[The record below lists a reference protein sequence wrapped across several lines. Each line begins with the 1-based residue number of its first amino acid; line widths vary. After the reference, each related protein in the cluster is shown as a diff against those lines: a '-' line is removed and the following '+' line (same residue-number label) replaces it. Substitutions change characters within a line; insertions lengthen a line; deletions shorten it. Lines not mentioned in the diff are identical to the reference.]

1 MNEHIQILPDK
12 CRACH
17 RCEMACIAAHH
28 GIDMKEA
35 MKRKDEFAT
44 SVHVVKTD
52 DFKTSTRCHQCE
64 HAPCVNVCPAHALLQ
79 DQDGRII
86 FRHELCLGC
95 HMCEAACPYGAIAF
109 DSTPTRD
116 DQGGNL
122 PALHAHA
129 QAVRCDLCVDW
140 RNSNGKTITACME
153 ACPVQCLVLVKADGS
168 IVEAPKPVKKAAE
181 SKAISADKS
190 SPSAK
195 AAPIVE
201 GTKPQGSPEDT
212 KTAAPKDEVQ
222 AAPVPAAQ
230 EEKLQDKAA
239 EKKPTVQ
246 NVPPVNAQAKH
257 GDKKRGKR

>member
-52 DFKTSTRCHQCE
+52 EFKASTRCHQCE

-79 DQDGRII
+79 EQDGRII

-109 DSTPTRD
+109 DNTTTRD
-116 DQGGNL
+116 NQGGNL
-122 PALHAHA
+122 PRLHAHA
-129 QAVRCDLCVDW
+129 KAVRCDLCRDW
-140 RNSNGKTITACME
+140 RSANGKTLTACME
-153 ACPVQCLVLVKADGS
+153 ACPVQCLVLVKDDGS
-168 IVEAPKPVKKAAE
+168 IVEAPKPVKKAPE
-181 SKAISADKS
+181 VKATTAANTGQTTQKSVPVADKPLEKPAEKSTAEPEKS
-190 SPSAK
+190 SN
-195 AAPIVE
+195 ITV
-201 GTKPQGSPEDT
+201 
-212 KTAAPKDEVQ
+212 
-222 AAPVPAAQ
+222 
-230 EEKLQDKAA
+230 
-239 EKKPTVQ
+239 EKKPVEQALLNAGVQ
-246 NVPPVNAQAKH
+246 SKASE
-257 GDKKRGKR
+257 KKRGKR